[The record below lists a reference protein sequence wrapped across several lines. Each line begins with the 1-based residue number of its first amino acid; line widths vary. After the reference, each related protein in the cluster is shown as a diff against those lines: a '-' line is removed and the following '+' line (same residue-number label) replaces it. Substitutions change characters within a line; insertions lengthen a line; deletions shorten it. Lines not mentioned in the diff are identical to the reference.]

1 MPKILRPD
9 LIVGSIYEIDLPA
22 LREKGIGAVIAD
34 LDNTLVPWNATEVDE
49 RMVEWLFGLREAGLE
64 LAIVSNNFPA
74 RVEEVS
80 SRLGVIAVA
89 RAVKPRRRAFLRLAS
104 RLGLAPCQVCV
115 IGDQL
120 FTDIIGGNRSGMYTV
135 LVTPLDKREFIG
147 TKFVR
152 LLERVLLRTMN

>member
-49 RMVEWLFGLREAGLE
+49 RMVEWLLGLREAGLE